1 MGANADITATAT
13 DAAGN
18 VSTPTTGKTPADA
31 DTTAPDAPVITGI
44 TGNSTDGYTV
54 TGTAEPGSKVEIKDS
69 TGAVIGSATADGSGN
84 YSVSLRLSGS

>member
-1 MGANADITATAT
+1 STGAVIGTATADGSGNYSVALPASVGPNADITATAT

-18 VSTPTTGKTPADA
+18 VSAPTAGKTPADA

-54 TGTAEPGSKVEIKDS
+54 TGTAEAGSKVEIKDS
-69 TGAVIGSATADGSGN
+69 
-84 YSVSLRLSGS
+84 